1 MSNNTPS
8 GPVQQRGMLLLQCPL
23 VKIGQYHITSKLF
36 IFRFLTLSSRMQR
49 THRAKPDIY
58 FTPPPLIINLHFCWK
73 QERSF
78 SKIIKQTQPD
88 NPNEAF
94 YGKRGEK
101 GGKVGKLKTD
111 EEDRRQER
119 REATSM
125 ACAVTPCSLR
135 ILLSPAI
142 TKKNFISILCMHTK
156 MFLNKLLKTFIHQI
170 RKSVKE
176 TFELLKVER

>member
-1 MSNNTPS
+1 MKPFMGN
-8 GPVQQRGMLLLQCPL
+8 VER
-23 VKIGQYHITSKLF
+23 
-36 IFRFLTLSSRMQR
+36 REE
-49 THRAKPDIY
+49 RA
-58 FTPPPLIINLHFCWK
+58 
-73 QERSF
+73 
-78 SKIIKQTQPD
+78 
-88 NPNEAF
+88 
-94 YGKRGEK
+94 GKRR
-101 GGKVGKLKTD
+101 GKVGKLKTD
-111 EEDRRQER
+111 EEGRRQER

-176 TFELLKVER
+176 TFELLK